1 MMLFFV
7 VSCIV
12 ALLVCL
18 GYVVWMDEMLYREP
32 NIPEFD
38 SERKVREIKLRL
50 ADLEWKFNREMD
62 KYK

>member
-12 ALLVCL
+12 AFIVCL

-32 NIPEFD
+32 DIPEFD
-38 SERKVREIKLRL
+38 SERKVREIKSRL
-50 ADLEWKFNREMD
+50 KDIEWKRSKLEQ
-62 KYK
+62 

>member
-32 NIPEFD
+32 YIPEFD
-38 SERKVREIKLRL
+38 SERKCREIKLRL
-50 ADLEWKFNREMD
+50 ADIEFKRNHLKQ
-62 KYK
+62 

>member
-12 ALLVCL
+12 AFIVCL

-32 NIPEFD
+32 DIPEFD

-50 ADLEWKFNREMD
+50 ADIEWKRN
-62 KYK
+62 KLNQ